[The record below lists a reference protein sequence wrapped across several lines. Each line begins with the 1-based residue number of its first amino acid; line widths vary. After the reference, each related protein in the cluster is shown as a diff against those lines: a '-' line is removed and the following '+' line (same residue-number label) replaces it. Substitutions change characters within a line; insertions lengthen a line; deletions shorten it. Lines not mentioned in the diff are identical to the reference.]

1 MNATDA
7 RLTSAQLAALRY
19 VRTTGAAGSE
29 AALARLGGRDAD
41 ALISLIRAHARITL
55 NFHPDRLL
63 ADGATVAESM
73 ARDGRYRSQYE
84 TGLSNGSR
92 TAVPGGDRDRWEER
106 FFGGAYHLPGVRAAD
121 RPKYG
126 AVNLYGHPDG
136 ASPRFGSCHVRL
148 RPEVNDRATYS
159 HGDSHAAPG
168 DVGTIDTFSCVLAGL
183 LEERPDAAGAIAGL
197 PSAADASGPPGRKLD
212 EYVEAQVH
220 GGIDL
225 ASDAEA
231 LVLDPSFR
239 GTETAHLLTDLA
251 RRSRIAVEWHGGF
264 ALAPEEVNAEF
275 RGPVMVPLAA
285 RVCRAYARTGTLDAE
300 VLGHAAA
307 SIVRRP
313 EDWAEWGTRDEVLQ
327 YVKQLWHVLVRYG
340 RYRRYGQGHGVATPR
355 RP

>member
-1 MNATDA
+1 MTATDA
-7 RLTSAQLAALRY
+7 RLTSAQLAALRH

-29 AALARLGGRDAD
+29 AALARIGGRDAA
-41 ALISLIRAHARITL
+41 ALISRIHAHARITL

-106 FFGGAYHLPGVRAAD
+106 FFGGAYHLPGVRPAD

-148 RPEVNDRATYS
+148 RPEVNVRATYS

-183 LEERPDAAGAIAGL
+183 LEERPDAAGAIARL
-197 PSAADASGPPGRKLD
+197 PYDTTAAGATTASGPPGRALD

-239 GTETAHLLTDLA
+239 GTRTARLLTDLA

-264 ALAPEEVNAEF
+264 VLAPEEVNAEF

-285 RVCRAYARTGTLDAE
+285 HVCRAYARTGTLDAG

-307 SIVRRP
+307 SAVREP
-313 EDWAEWGTRDEVLQ
+313 GAWDGWGTQDEVLQ
-327 YVKQLWHVLVRYG
+327 YIKQLWHVLVRYG
-340 RYRRYGQGHGVATPR
+340 RYR
-355 RP
+355 

>member
-1 MNATDA
+1 MTATDA

-29 AALARLGGRDAD
+29 AALARIGGRDAL
-41 ALISLIRAHARITL
+41 ALISRIRAHARITL

-63 ADGATVAESM
+63 SDGATVAESM

-106 FFGGAYHLPGVRAAD
+106 FFGGAYHLPGVRPAD
-121 RPKYG
+121 RPTYG

-148 RPEVNDRATYS
+148 RPEVNVRATYS

-168 DVGTIDTFSCVLAGL
+168 DVGTIDAFSCVLAGL
-183 LEERPDAAGAIAGL
+183 LEERPDAAGAIARL
-197 PSAADASGPPGRKLD
+197 PYDTTAAGATTASGPPGRALD

-239 GTETAHLLTDLA
+239 GTRTARLLTDLA

-264 ALAPEEVNAEF
+264 VLAPEEVNAEF

-285 RVCRAYARTGTLDAE
+285 QVCRAYARTGTLDAE

-307 SIVRRP
+307 SAVREP
-313 EDWAEWGTRDEVLQ
+313 GAWAEWGTQDEVLQ
-327 YVKQLWHVLVRYG
+327 YIKQLWHVLVRYG
-340 RYRRYGQGHGVATPR
+340 RYR
-355 RP
+355 